1 MAVADCMGHSESI
14 RRIILG
20 AAPEDRSD
28 WDEFWA
34 YAAAGGGIM
43 GEAAACVRRLMA
55 RQGCED
61 VVLAAALCAVL
72 SYLWSGHASVS
83 FGSLPSIFEAQSDFW
98 ASQTGADAWRGQITA
113 QAMAERF
120 AARKEAFVCRN
131 ADEARGKLLHED
143 AHRCVYATPRM
154 ARIAREVSSNLK
166 RFFDKDEEIIGVSR
180 QTIEERA
187 SFRDKSG
194 EICKPHEAQTDAVM
208 SFCKHRLTVIAGGP
222 GTGKTSMV
230 VCQILRIAFEDAHF
244 EPQDVLLAAPTGKA
258 AQRMQEAI
266 RDVSPRLE
274 DGALRAKFD
283 ALKAQT
289 LHRALSLRSGLL
301 SPYASGEKLTAKL
314 VIVDEVSMIEL
325 PLAAQLLTAI
335 DPKKTRLVLVG
346 DPNQLPPVGTG
357 EILSGFANCEDIAA
371 DDAEERMFYEN
382 MRNCAVTLTENFRAK
397 NAPKIAE
404 AQTAIAQGTFDAS
417 RICEMPKEV
426 GDIRFSGIEYF
437 CGMGQIDR
445 VLDRWIETMRE
456 RYRQMAGECGESL
469 DEAVGM
475 LGNYGDSPEEKAVLE
490 RVFRLFD
497 SEFRILS
504 PVNAGVCGTK
514 SLNRKMIARLMP
526 GSKQDMPSGSIAM
539 LTQND
544 YAINHFNGD
553 TCIVL
558 AMNRSGSK
566 GEGAQAAAFPAIDGS
581 GKISFEFFPLH
592 SVKTSLEIAFAITVH
607 KSQGSEYRRGLI
619 ALPPQ
624 KSPLLSRNM
633 LYTAVSRTREGAL
646 LLADRA
652 ILEEC
657 ARNART
663 FDPRLPYVR

>member
-1 MAVADCMGHSESI
+1 MAVADCEGHSDSI

-20 AAPEDRSD
+20 AAPEGRSD
-28 WDEFWA
+28 WGVFWA
-34 YAAAGGGIM
+34 YAPAGGVM
-43 GEAAACVRRLMA
+43 GEAAVCVRRLMA
-55 RQGCED
+55 RQDCED
-61 VVLAAALCAVL
+61 AVLAAALCAIL

-83 FGSLPSIFEAQSDFW
+83 FGSLPSIFAAQSDFW
-98 ASQTGADAWRGQITA
+98 ASQTGADAWRGTITA

-120 AARKEAFVCRN
+120 AARKEAYVCQN

-143 AHRCVYATPRM
+143 AHRRVYATPRM

-166 RFFDKDEEIIGVSR
+166 RFFDEDEDIIDVSR
-180 QTIEERA
+180 HTVEERA
-187 SFRDKSG
+187 SFSDNSG
-194 EICKPHEAQTDAVM
+194 EICRPHEAQTDAVI
-208 SFCKHRLTVIAGGP
+208 SFCHHRLTVIAGGP
-222 GTGKTSMV
+222 GTGKTSMA
-230 VCQILRIAFEDAHF
+230 VCQILRIAFEDAHIA
-244 EPQDVLLAAPTGKA
+244 PQDILLAAPTGKA

-266 RDVSPRLE
+266 RDVSRRLPV
-274 DGALRAKFD
+274 GALREKFD

-301 SPYASGEKLTAKL
+301 SPYASGEKLPVKL
-314 VIVDEVSMIEL
+314 VIIDEVSMIEL
-325 PLAAQLLTAI
+325 PLAAQLLTAL

-357 EILSGFANCEDIAA
+357 EILSGFANCEEIAS

-397 NAPKIAE
+397 NAPEIAE
-404 AQTAIAQGTFDAS
+404 AQTAIAQGDFGGLRFCAS
-417 RICEMPKEV
+417 PKPV
-426 GDIRFSGIEYF
+426 GEIRFSGVEY
-437 CGMGQIDR
+437 CSSMGQIDDI
-445 VLDRWIETMRE
+445 LARWIETMRE
-456 RYRQMAGECGESL
+456 RYRQMAGASGESL
-469 DEAVGM
+469 EEAVRM
-475 LGNYGDSPEEKAVLE
+475 LGNYADSPEEKGVLE

-526 GSKQDMPSGSIAM
+526 GSKQDMPSGSLAM
-539 LTQND
+539 LMQND
-544 YAINHFNGD
+544 YAINHYNGD
-553 TCIVL
+553 TGIVL
-558 AMNRSGSK
+558 TLNRSGSK
-566 GEGAQAAAFPAIDGS
+566 GEGAQAVAFPSIGAG
-581 GKISFEFFPLH
+581 GKMTFEFFPLH

-646 LLADRA
+646 LLAERA
-652 ILEEC
+652 ILEAC
-657 ARNART
+657 VRNART